1 MELTQLNE
9 IRKLK
14 GLSIEDVA
22 KNANLPKGTVEKVL
36 FGIVKHPRI
45 DTMEAIEKALG
56 ITSDKIEYKNEEQ
69 YTEQEKRLVKAFRT
83 LIPSMQENILELVE
97 SMSTTAKEKGKY
109 A

>member
-1 MELTQLNE
+1 MDVEQLNK
-9 IRKLK
+9 IRKLQN
-14 GLSIEDVA
+14 LSVEEVA
-22 KNANLPKGTVEKVL
+22 KKANLPKSTVEKVL

-56 ITSDKIEYKNEEQ
+56 ITSDKNEQENEI
-69 YTEQEKRLVKAFRT
+69 YTEQEKRLIKAFRT

-97 SMSTTAKEKGKY
+97 SMSTNVKGKGNY

>member
-1 MELTQLNE
+1 MNIEQWKIAKKEKN
-9 IRKLK
+9 
-14 GLSIEDVA
+14 LSYDDLARITGYSRSTITNIFCGYIE
-22 KNANLPKGTVEKVL
+22 
-36 FGIVKHPRI
+36 FPRYETI
-45 DTMEAIEKALG
+45 QAIEKALG